1 MIRVFSRNKLLSIA
15 LVLMSVCAC
24 SVKPPEQVN
33 FSVKG
38 SLAKDK
44 APKLE
49 YSIDTHPIG
58 DVEADVSKA
67 QSEKSKESKVSKD
80 SKETKETAKQSP
92 VSFGNTLLF
101 KRGRYLPQ
109 NGGQNSNSSSNNQAN
124 NTQASSQYAPDRLA
138 RAAVIKS
145 YAPVQVVPI
154 GLDAFCKTAWMNG
167 LLHVR
172 VALLGPENN
181 VKTFLQDYPNMKVTF
196 RDESGNA
203 LNEYTL
209 PASLFKKANMNT
221 NYGTP
226 TFEYEGQVAMPLEA
240 YEQFWQW
247 TLEWE

>member
-1 MIRVFSRNKLLSIA
+1 MLKSKYIQILFLLA
-15 LVLMSVCAC
+15 LCASNSAC

-38 SLAKDK
+38 SMGKDQ

-58 DVEADVSKA
+58 EVESEIRKNEKTASKA
-67 QSEKSKESKVSKD
+67 AENKKPAAEKE
-80 SKETKETAKQSP
+80 APP
-92 VSFGNTLLF
+92 VNFGNSLSF
-101 KRGRYLPQ
+101 QRGKYLPQ
-109 NGGQNSNSSSNNQAN
+109 QSSSGSGSGSNSGQN
-124 NTQASSQYAPDRLA
+124 ASMSAYAPDRLA

-172 VALLGPENN
+172 VALLGPEGNI
-181 VKTFLQDYPNMKVTF
+181 KTFLQDYPSMKVTF
-196 RDESGNA
+196 RDDGGNQIQ
-203 LNEYTL
+203 EYTI
-209 PASLFKKANMNT
+209 PASLVRRANANT

-226 TFEYEGQVAMPLEA
+226 TFEYEGQVAMPLEV

>member
-1 MIRVFSRNKLLSIA
+1 MERAFTKLRFFSLA

-38 SLAKDK
+38 SVGKDQ

-58 DVEADVSKA
+58 DIEADVSKDKSKKNKQPA
-67 QSEKSKESKVSKD
+67 QSKEHSE
-80 SKETKETAKQSP
+80 ETTVEQKQPP
-92 VSFGNTLLF
+92 VTFGNTLAF

-109 NGGQNSNSSSNNQAN
+109 NSAQHSGQNISGSSNQAN
-124 NTQASSQYAPDRLA
+124 SQYAPDRLA

-181 VKTFLQDYPNMKVTF
+181 VKTFLQDYPSMKVTF
-196 RDESGNA
+196 RDESGNP

-209 PASLFKKANMNT
+209 PASLFKKADQNT
-221 NYGTP
+221 NFGTP

>member
-1 MIRVFSRNKLLSIA
+1 VERAFTKTKLLSVA

-24 SVKPPEQVN
+24 SVKAPEQVN

-38 SLAKDK
+38 SMGKDQ

-67 QSEKSKESKVSKD
+67 QKAQSAKSTKQKE
-80 SKETKETAKQSP
+80 ETKQSP
-92 VSFGNTLLF
+92 VSFGNTLAF

-109 NGGQNSNSSSNNQAN
+109 NSDNQSASQNNGAGFNQP
-124 NTQASSQYAPDRLA
+124 TSKYAQDRLA

-154 GLDAFCKTAWMNG
+154 GLDAFCKTAWMND

-181 VKTFLQDYPNMKVTF
+181 VKTFLQDYPSVKVTF
-196 RDESGNA
+196 RDESGNEI
-203 LNEYTL
+203 NQYSI
-209 PASLFKKANMNT
+209 PASLFKKANVDT

>member
-1 MIRVFSRNKLLSIA
+1 MKRAFTEIKFVSLA
-15 LVLMSVCAC
+15 LVAMSVCAC
-24 SVKPPEQVN
+24 SVKPPNQVN

-38 SLAKDK
+38 SVGKDQ

-58 DVEADVSKA
+58 DVEADLSKVQA
-67 QSEKSKESKVSKD
+67 KKEKSPSKSSQKR
-80 SKETKETAKQSP
+80 EEEPKQSP
-92 VSFGNTLLF
+92 VNFGNTLAF
-101 KRGRYLPQ
+101 KRGSYLSQ
-109 NGGQNSNSSSNNQAN
+109 NTGSKTGQNNLGSSPTN
-124 NTQASSQYAPDRLA
+124 SQYAPDRLA

-181 VKTFLQDYPNMKVTF
+181 VKTFLQDYPSMKVTF
-196 RDESGNA
+196 RDESGNP
-203 LNEYTL
+203 LSEYTI
-209 PASLFKKANMNT
+209 PANLFRKADLNT
-221 NYGTP
+221 NFGTP
-226 TFEYEGQVAMPLEA
+226 TFEYEGQVPMPLES

>member
-1 MIRVFSRNKLLSIA
+1 M
-15 LVLMSVCAC
+15 
-24 SVKPPEQVN
+24 
-33 FSVKG
+33 G
-38 SLAKDK
+38 KDQ

-58 DVEADVSKA
+58 DIEADVSK
-67 QSEKSKESKVSKD
+67 EKSNSVRQTKQTKPAKTEKEESAI
-80 SKETKETAKQSP
+80 EEKQP
-92 VSFGNTLLF
+92 PITFGNTLAF

-109 NGGQNSNSSSNNQAN
+109 NGGQSSGQSNASGN
-124 NTQASSQYAPDRLA
+124 NTANSQYAPDRLA

-181 VKTFLQDYPNMKVTF
+181 VKTFLQDYPSMKVTF
-196 RDESGNA
+196 RDESGNP
-203 LNEYTL
+203 LTEYTL
-209 PASLFKKANMNT
+209 PASLFKKADQNT
-221 NYGTP
+221 NFGTP
-226 TFEYEGQVAMPLEA
+226 TFEYEGQVAMPLEG

>member
-1 MIRVFSRNKLLSIA
+1 
-15 LVLMSVCAC
+15 MSVCSC

-38 SLAKDK
+38 SVGKDQ

-58 DVEADVSKA
+58 DVEADVPKK
-67 QSEKSKESKVSKD
+67 QSTKV
-80 SKETKETAKQSP
+80 KETAKSSTKKEEEPKQSP
-92 VSFGNTLLF
+92 VTFGNTLAF
-101 KRGRYLPQ
+101 KRGSYLPQ
-109 NGGQNSNSSSNNQAN
+109 SNTSNSGHNNGGGSQTN
-124 NTQASSQYAPDRLA
+124 SQYAPDRLA

-181 VKTFLQDYPNMKVTF
+181 VKTFLQDYPSMKVTF
-196 RDESGNA
+196 RDESGNP

-209 PASLFKKANMNT
+209 PANLFKKADLNT
-221 NYGTP
+221 NFGTP

>member
-1 MIRVFSRNKLLSIA
+1 
-15 LVLMSVCAC
+15 MSAC
-24 SVKPPEQVN
+24 SVKTPEQVN

-38 SLAKDK
+38 SLRKDK

-49 YSIDTHPIG
+49 YAIDTHPIG
-58 DVEADVSKA
+58 DIEADVSKA
-67 QSEKSKESKVSKD
+67 QADKSKD
-80 SKETKETAKQSP
+80 SKEQKDSKDTKEIQKQSP
-92 VSFGNTLLF
+92 VNFGNTLAF
-101 KRGRYLPQ
+101 KRGKYLPQ
-109 NGGQNSNSSSNNQAN
+109 STGQSSSSSSGSSSYNGSNNNQEN
-124 NTQASSQYAPDRLA
+124 SQYAPDRLA

-154 GLDAFCKTAWMNG
+154 GLDAFCKTAWVNG

-209 PASLFKKANMNT
+209 PANLFRKANINT
-221 NYGTP
+221 NFGTP
-226 TFEYEGQVAMPLEA
+226 TFEYEGQVMMPLEA

>member
-1 MIRVFSRNKLLSIA
+1 
-15 LVLMSVCAC
+15 MSVCAC

-38 SLAKDK
+38 SMSKDQP
-44 APKLE
+44 PKLE

-67 QSEKSKESKVSKD
+67 QSIKEKTPSKPAQKTE
-80 SKETKETAKQSP
+80 EEPKQSP
-92 VSFGNTLLF
+92 VTSGNTLAF

-109 NGGQNSNSSSNNQAN
+109 TTEGNSRQSNNNGSQ
-124 NTQASSQYAPDRLA
+124 SYLQYAPDRLA

-181 VKTFLQDYPNMKVTF
+181 VKTFLQDFPSMKVTF
-196 RDESGNA
+196 RDESGNP
-203 LNEYTL
+203 LSEYTI
-209 PASLFKKANMNT
+209 PANLFRKADINT
-221 NYGTP
+221 NFGTP
-226 TFEYEGQVAMPLEA
+226 TFEYEGQVTMPLES

>member
-1 MIRVFSRNKLLSIA
+1 
-15 LVLMSVCAC
+15 MSVCAC

-38 SLAKDK
+38 SVGKDQT
-44 APKLE
+44 PKLE

-58 DVEADVSKA
+58 DVEADVPK
-67 QSEKSKESKVSKD
+67 
-80 SKETKETAKQSP
+80 KQSAKAKEPDKSSAKAEDEPKKSP
-92 VSFGNTLLF
+92 VTFGNTLAF
-101 KRGRYLPQ
+101 KRGSYLPQ
-109 NGGQNSNSSSNNQAN
+109 SGTNSSGQNNSGR
-124 NTQASSQYAPDRLA
+124 TQTNSQYAPDRLA

-181 VKTFLQDYPNMKVTF
+181 VKTFLQDYPSMKVTF
-196 RDESGNA
+196 RDESGNP

-209 PASLFKKANMNT
+209 PANLFKKADMNT
-221 NYGTP
+221 NFGTP

>member
-1 MIRVFSRNKLLSIA
+1 MERVFSKSKLLSVA

-67 QSEKSKESKVSKD
+67 QSEQAKGPKDPKEPKVSK
-80 SKETKETAKQSP
+80 EAPKQSP
-92 VSFGNTLLF
+92 VSFGNTLAF
-101 KRGRYLPQ
+101 KRGRYLPN
-109 NGGQNSNSSSNNQAN
+109 NGGQGSSSGSSSSSNNN
-124 NTQASSQYAPDRLA
+124 QASSQYDPDRLA

-154 GLDAFCKTAWMNG
+154 GLDAFCKTAWTNG

-209 PASLFKKANMNT
+209 PASFFKKANMNT

>member
-1 MIRVFSRNKLLSIA
+1 
-15 LVLMSVCAC
+15 MSAC
-24 SVKPPEQVN
+24 SVKTPEQVN

-38 SLAKDK
+38 SLRKDK

-49 YSIDTHPIG
+49 YAIDTHPIG
-58 DVEADVSKA
+58 DIEADVSKA
-67 QSEKSKESKVSKD
+67 QADKSKD
-80 SKETKETAKQSP
+80 SKEQKNSKDTKEIQKQSP
-92 VSFGNTLLF
+92 VNFGNTLAF
-101 KRGRYLPQ
+101 KRGKYLPQ
-109 NGGQNSNSSSNNQAN
+109 STGQSSSSGSGSSSGSSSYNGSNNNQEN
-124 NTQASSQYAPDRLA
+124 SQYAPDRLA

-154 GLDAFCKTAWMNG
+154 GLDAFCKTAWVNG

-209 PASLFKKANMNT
+209 PANLFRKANINT
-221 NYGTP
+221 NFGTP
-226 TFEYEGQVAMPLEA
+226 TFEYEGQVMMPLEA

>member
-1 MIRVFSRNKLLSIA
+1 MSLA

-38 SLAKDK
+38 SVGKDQ

-58 DVEADVSKA
+58 DVEADVPKKQNAKA
-67 QSEKSKESKVSKD
+67 KEPDKSS
-80 SKETKETAKQSP
+80 AKAEDEPKNSP
-92 VSFGNTLLF
+92 VTFGNTLAF
-101 KRGRYLPQ
+101 KRGSYLPQ
-109 NGGQNSNSSSNNQAN
+109 SGTNNSGQNNSGR
-124 NTQASSQYAPDRLA
+124 TQTNSQYAPDRLA

-181 VKTFLQDYPNMKVTF
+181 VKTFLQDYPSMKITF
-196 RDESGNA
+196 RDESGNP
-203 LNEYTL
+203 LSEYTL
-209 PASLFKKANMNT
+209 PANLFKKADMNT
-221 NYGTP
+221 NFGTP

>member
-1 MIRVFSRNKLLSIA
+1 
-15 LVLMSVCAC
+15 MSVCAC
-24 SVKPPEQVN
+24 SVKTPEQVN

-38 SLAKDK
+38 SIRKDK

-49 YSIDTHPIG
+49 YAIDTHPIG
-58 DVEADVSKA
+58 DIEADVSKA
-67 QSEKSKESKVSKD
+67 QAEKSKEPKE
-80 SKETKETAKQSP
+80 SKEQKNSTEAKQTQNQSP
-92 VSFGNTLLF
+92 VSFGNTLAF
-101 KRGRYLPQ
+101 KRGKYLPQ
-109 NGGQNSNSSSNNQAN
+109 SGNQSSNSNSYNGTDNNQEN
-124 NTQASSQYAPDRLA
+124 SRYAPDRLA

-154 GLDAFCKTAWMNG
+154 GLDAFCKTAWLNG
-167 LLHVR
+167 MLHVR

-209 PASLFKKANMNT
+209 PANLFRKANVNT
-221 NYGTP
+221 NFGTP
-226 TFEYEGQVAMPLEA
+226 TFEYEGQVMMPLEA

>member
-1 MIRVFSRNKLLSIA
+1 MLRPNYIHVLLLLA
-15 LVLMSVCAC
+15 LCASNSAC

-38 SLAKDK
+38 SLGKDQ

-58 DVEADVSKA
+58 EVESEIRKTDKDASKTA
-67 QSEKSKESKVSKD
+67 ENKTAATEKE
-80 SKETKETAKQSP
+80 APP
-92 VSFGNTLLF
+92 VNFGNSLSF
-101 KRGRYLPQ
+101 QRGKYLPQ
-109 NGGQNSNSSSNNQAN
+109 QTGSNSRPGQNPATSA
-124 NTQASSQYAPDRLA
+124 YAPDRLA

-172 VALLGPENN
+172 VALLGPEGNI
-181 VKTFLQDYPNMKVTF
+181 KTFLQDYPSMKVTF
-196 RDESGNA
+196 RDEGGNQIQ
-203 LNEYTL
+203 EYTI
-209 PASLFKKANMNT
+209 PASLVRRASVNT

-226 TFEYEGQVAMPLEA
+226 TFEYEGQVAMPLEV